1 MTNNLNTLTVYGLL
15 ERAVS
20 AYKDKEAIYDMKRRV
35 TYQELKK
42 DVERLAVTLNN
53 LGIKK
58 GDRIAVSL
66 PNWYETAVIFFA
78 VGKIGAV
85 LVPFNHKY
93 KTQEV
98 EYILKNSEP
107 KALIVSEEFDKNF
120 GLKEAQSLV
129 PLLISVRFTRDG
141 LHSYEEHIDGNDM
154 EVEMD
159 VDNDLFCIL
168 YTSGTTGL
176 PKGVMIT
183 HRGVVQSANTL
194 AGELR
199 CTEQDVFVISA
210 PLFHIFGMACNLFCA
225 VSARARM
232 VLQEKFHPR
241 ETLQLI
247 EQEKV
252 TIQMGVPTMFIKEIE
267 LEDIDR
273 YDLSTLRTGMVGSAP
288 IPPNKVKEIRDRM
301 GINLCQSYG
310 ITETVSVTMTPYD
323 DDEQKIT
330 NTLGKPI
337 PGVELRIVD
346 ENRREIQSGKTGE
359 IAIKSFGMMKGYY
372 KMQKHTESVLDQE
385 GWFYTGDLGVKDDE
399 GYLHFVGR
407 KKEMIIRGG
416 YNIYPQEIEA
426 VLTKHPDIM
435 VASIVGIPDEVL
447 GEVACAFI
455 QLKKG
460 TEMKEE
466 DLKEY
471 VKSQLANYKVP
482 EKVLFIDDF
491 PMTASG
497 KIQKSRLLDRV
508 DGNSSRPVRN

>member
-1 MTNNLNTLTVYGLL
+1 MENDQNLLTVYGLL

-20 AYKDKEAIYDMKRRV
+20 ANEDKEAIYDLKRRV
-35 TYQELKK
+35 SYHEMKK
-42 DVERLAVTLNN
+42 DVERLAVTLYN

-58 GDRIAVSL
+58 MDRIAVSL

-78 VGKIGAV
+78 VAKIGAV

-93 KTQEV
+93 RTHEV

-107 KALIVSEEFDKNF
+107 KALIVTEEFDQNF
-120 GLKEAQSLV
+120 GIKEAQSIV

-141 LHSYEEHIDGNDM
+141 LHSYEDHIDGDVM
-154 EVEMD
+154 EAEID
-159 VDNDLFCIL
+159 VNNDLFCIL
-168 YTSGTTGL
+168 YTSGTTGV

-199 CTEQDVFVISA
+199 CTEKDVFVISA
-210 PLFHIFGMACNLFCA
+210 PLFHIFGMACNLFCG
-225 VSARARM
+225 VSAGARM
-232 VLQEKFHPR
+232 VLQEKYHPR

-252 TIQMGVPTMFIKEIE
+252 TIKMGVPTMFIKEIG
-267 LEDIDR
+267 LEDFDS

-288 IPPNKVKEIRDRM
+288 IPPSKVKEIRDRL
-301 GINLCQSYG
+301 GIKLCQSYG
-310 ITETVSVTMTPYD
+310 ITETVTVTMTPYD

-330 NTLGKPI
+330 KTLGKPI
-337 PGVELRIVD
+337 PGVELKIVD
-346 ENRREIQSGKTGE
+346 ENRLEIQSGETGE
-359 IAIKSFGMMKGYY
+359 IALKSFGMMKGYY
-372 KMQKHTESVLDQE
+372 KMQEHTEDVLDRE
-385 GWFYTGDLGVKDDE
+385 GWFYTGDLGVQDEE

-416 YNIYPQEIEA
+416 YNIYPQEIES
-426 VLTKHPDIM
+426 VLTKHPNIM
-435 VASIVGIPDEVL
+435 VASVVGIPDEVL
-447 GEVACAFI
+447 GEVVCAFI

-460 TEMKEE
+460 TEITEE
-466 DLKEY
+466 EIKSY
-471 VKSQLANYKVP
+471 VKNQIANYKVP
-482 EKVLFIDDF
+482 GKVLFIEDF

-497 KIQKSRLLDRV
+497 KIQKSRLLDQLDANV
-508 DGNSSRPVRN
+508 SRPV